1 MRTLSLVLLSVLCL
15 AFAPA
20 PFRRPDR
27 VADPKYELHRLQG
40 EWVRVSLHIDGK
52 PSTASTE
59 MSVTGTR
66 MQFGSVDDRWD
77 ISIDPRASPRRIDL
91 VRTNDRKNVF
101 RGIYRL
107 DGDSLTVCARQY
119 GSPADRPTTFDSSAR
134 GVWFEVYKRKNR

>member
-1 MRTLSLVLLSVLCL
+1 MRTASLLLLAVLCL

-27 VADPKYELHRLQG
+27 VADPKDELRRLQG

-52 PSTASTE
+52 QSTGSTE
-59 MSVTGTR
+59 MTVTDTR
-66 MQFGSVDDRWD
+66 MQFGGADDRWD
-77 ISIDPRASPRRIDL
+77 ISLDVRASPRRIDL
-91 VRTNDRKNVF
+91 VRTNDSKNIF

-119 GSPADRPTTFDSSAR
+119 GTPADR
-134 GVWFEVYKRKNR
+134 